1 VLWRKL
7 TKILPLVVALAAGG
21 GALSATSGQVSPNLT
36 IVTKAEKSDKI
47 QKTGFTALL
56 KRSAENW
63 GKGLK
68 RLIVQAGQPKRSRY
82 AAGPKKPCQ
91 AMGVTFKMPSQTC
104 RHFEPEST
112 KYKAAY
118 LPVKPLAS
126 IAYKEGFMDDMQASM
141 EFSPAHRRRAPDS
154 GQRYVL
160 SLPRFPRFLD
170 WLRPTAWLSSGISDS
185 RVGSGSPR
193 VAMALPGEI
202 RPVKPGTSLGG
213 GTAPTASGDILS
225 EYHFT
230 IDPVDACASLAHG
243 ILGSGSAL
251 SGHRSRNNRA

>member
-1 VLWRKL
+1 MLLRKL
-7 TKILPLVVALAAGG
+7 TKILPLIVALAAGG

-47 QKTGFTALL
+47 QKNGFTALL

-68 RLIVQAGQPKRSRY
+68 RLLTQAGQPKRSRY

-91 AMGVTFKMPSQTC
+91 AMGVSSKMTSKAC
-104 RHFEPEST
+104 RYIQPESAQANAGHLSVEPSAT
-112 KYKAAY
+112 MIYKDGFMNDME
-118 LPVKPLAS
+118 AS
-126 IAYKEGFMDDMQASM
+126 I
-141 EFSPAHRRRAPDS
+141 EFSPAYRPGAPDLGPRS
-154 GQRYVL
+154 AL

-170 WLRPTAWLSSGISDS
+170 WLRPTAWLSSGMSDS
-185 RVGSGSPR
+185 RVGSGSLR
-193 VAMALPGEI
+193 LAIALRGEI
-202 RPVKPGTSLGG
+202 HPALGG
-213 GTAPTASGDILS
+213 SAS

-230 IDPVDACASLAHG
+230 IDPVDAYASLAHG